1 MRDSF
6 VLAVIATSRIITSST
21 LPRRIAMSVSEFTD
35 PKRICLTLDPGLVLE
50 RMILQRL
57 SGLKRKRG
65 QDWLRSLLVHGF
77 LVEGRWICSGA
88 HGTREKKLVPRETT
102 LPVTPFASWLVSA
115 KPTDRTDAK
124 PVKAAT
130 MAVVETP
137 NKGLESKP
145 FAHLRK
151 VIG

>member
-1 MRDSF
+1 M
-6 VLAVIATSRIITSST
+6 LAVIATGRIITSST
-21 LPRRIAMSVSEFTD
+21 LPRRIAMSVSELTD
-35 PKRICLTLDPGLVLE
+35 PKRISLTLDPGLVLE
-50 RMILQRL
+50 RLILQRL

-65 QDWLRSLLVHGF
+65 QDYLRSLLVHGF

-102 LPVTPFASWLVSA
+102 LPVTPFASWLGSA
-115 KPTDRTDAK
+115 KPMDRLDTE
-124 PVKAAT
+124 PEKATAT
-130 MAVVETP
+130 MAVVTP
-137 NKGLESKP
+137 NTGLESKP